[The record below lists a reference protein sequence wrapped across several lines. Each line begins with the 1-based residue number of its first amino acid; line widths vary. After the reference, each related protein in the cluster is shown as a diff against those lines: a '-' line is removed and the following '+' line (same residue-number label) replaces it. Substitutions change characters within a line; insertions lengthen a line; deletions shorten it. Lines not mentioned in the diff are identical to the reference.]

1 MSRVNSPFKQ
11 LPVGTK
17 TTSTSRHALSTSL
30 TSEDKLSINSRSIAK
45 HSYEFLLHSLFHI
58 WRSRCRTLALSRK
71 LAAKLGSIKQSQFLH
86 LLVSK
91 WYHETLAPCPFGSH
105 VDHVNPV
112 TYTHQINQLL
122 TRHKTQSNHY
132 LLSLCMSSWKLST
145 SQRIARLGRQS
156 EVCMSM
162 IDQRERAILSLSLA
176 NWNRLLD
183 DIRMGRAA
191 KRIRSDGE
199 KIKQLQSLY
208 DSEISKSNH
217 IIDMYGKLVSHST
230 KESKLGKAFYH
241 WLIKS
246 QRIIYRQALIVIEE
260 LKKKTKLMSHSLLE
274 DNAQNET
281 SNQPPLHFAEEFISL
296 KSEQTEYPWGTFS

>member
-1 MSRVNSPFKQ
+1 
-11 LPVGTK
+11 
-17 TTSTSRHALSTSL
+17 
-30 TSEDKLSINSRSIAK
+30 
-45 HSYEFLLHSLFHI
+45 
-58 WRSRCRTLALSRK
+58 
-71 LAAKLGSIKQSQFLH
+71 
-86 LLVSK
+86 
-91 WYHETLAPCPFGSH
+91 
-105 VDHVNPV
+105 
-112 TYTHQINQLL
+112 
-122 TRHKTQSNHY
+122 
-132 LLSLCMSSWKLST
+132 
-145 SQRIARLGRQS
+145 
-156 EVCMSM
+156 MSM

-296 KSEQTEYPWGTFS
+296 KSEQTERVFGAPPWPSPFDIRPLNNYSPPAYSVRDNSSGAHTPLVTEPVIAPPSVVTPSTAAPVRTAAPGPAAPRRCAPGRAPSSPTDAGRGRD